1 VLLPPRGRAMRK
13 QPSRRGFK
21 NQVLAKLTLAD
32 SSLLAPHLEAVDLP
46 LGTALETSSKRINTI
61 YFLDRGFASVVA
73 NGASGRA
80 IEVGII
86 GREGMTGLPVVLG
99 HDRAARD
106 TYIQVAGSGWAIAAS
121 KLKEAM
127 HGSGPLHRSLL
138 RCVHA
143 FMLQTT
149 ETGVANGRSKNE
161 ERLARWLL
169 LADDRLE
176 RGELPL
182 THKLLAIMLG
192 GQRPGVTLALQV
204 LQRKGLIRAGRG
216 IITILDRK
224 GLAKFSNGAY
234 LPPG

>member
-1 VLLPPRGRAMRK
+1 MPK

-32 SSLLAPHLEAVDLP
+32 SSLLAPHLDAVDLP
-46 LGTALETSSKRINTI
+46 LGTALEASSKRINTI

-106 TYIQVAGSGWAIAAS
+106 TYIQVAGSGWAIATA

-127 HGSGPLHRSLL
+127 HESVPLHRSLL
-138 RCVHA
+138 RCVHS
-143 FMLQTT
+143 FMLQAT
-149 ETGVANGRSKNE
+149 ETAAANGRSKNE

-169 LADDRLE
+169 MADDRLQ
-176 RGELPL
+176 GDELPL

-192 GQRPGVTLALQV
+192 GHRPGVTLALQV
-204 LQRKGLIRAGRG
+204 LERKGLIRAGRG

-224 GLAKFSNGAY
+224 GLVKFSNGAY
-234 LPPG
+234 QPPG